1 VADVA
6 RTFSAAVLGEG
17 GIPYAQTLLRWGIA
31 GEAHWCMLT
40 GQSPGAF

>member
-6 RTFSAAVLGEG
+6 RTFSAAVRGQVCILC
-17 GIPYAQTLLRWGIA
+17 AQTLLRRGIA

-40 GQSPGAF
+40 GQSPGGF